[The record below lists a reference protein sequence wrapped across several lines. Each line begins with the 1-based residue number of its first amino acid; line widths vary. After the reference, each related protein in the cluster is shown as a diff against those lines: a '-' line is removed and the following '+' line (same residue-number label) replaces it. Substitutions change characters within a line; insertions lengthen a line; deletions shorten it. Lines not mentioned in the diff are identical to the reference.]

1 MKVLVINGHP
11 TPKES
16 AAGKA
21 ILNAFL
27 KQRPDAIVRTLAER
41 KADSPTG
48 FDVKA
53 EQAALRDADIIVWHF
68 PFYWYSVPGLMKTWI
83 DSVFLRGFAHGSNG
97 TALRGKKLVISLT
110 TGAPEAAYA
119 EGMPMNWPLEA
130 FMPPLRQTASL
141 CGMEM
146 LDPVATYG
154 TTAMVLGGD
163 EGREALAQATQKHA
177 ERLAAVIASIEKA
190 EA

>member
-11 TPKES
+11 MPDES
-16 AAGKA
+16 VAGKE
-21 ILNAFL
+21 ILKEFI
-27 KQRPDAIVRTLAER
+27 KRRPDAILRTLAER
-41 KADSPTG
+41 KADNPAG
-48 FDVKA
+48 FDVEA

-83 DSVFLRGFAHGSNG
+83 DSVFLRGFAHGSKG
-97 TALRGKKLVISLT
+97 TALCGKKLVVSLT
-110 TGAPEAAYA
+110 TGASEAAYA

-130 FMPPLRQTASL
+130 FMPPLRQTAAL

-146 LDPVATYG
+146 LDPIPTFG

-163 EGREALAQATQKHA
+163 EGREALAQAAEKHA
-177 ERLAAVIASIEKA
+177 ERLAAVIASIEA
-190 EA
+190 EEA

>member
-48 FDVKA
+48 FDVEA
-53 EQAALRDADIIVWHF
+53 EQAALADA
-68 PFYWYSVPGLMKTWI
+68 PWYIK
-83 DSVFLRGFAHGSNG
+83 
-97 TALRGKKLVISLT
+97 
-110 TGAPEAAYA
+110 
-119 EGMPMNWPLEA
+119 
-130 FMPPLRQTASL
+130 
-141 CGMEM
+141 M
-146 LDPVATYG
+146 LDALFFYQGADGQAVASSG
-154 TTAMVLGGD
+154 
-163 EGREALAQATQKHA
+163 E
-177 ERLAAVIASIEKA
+177 
-190 EA
+190 